1 LTGGHCRIAVC
12 DDSEAYTLALKNF
25 LEEDPEIEVVATFS
39 SGEDLLARLDR
50 LDADLITMDLE
61 LPGISGRE
69 TIETIMRQ
77 HPIAILVVSA
87 HAGKQSQRTA
97 EALAAGALEAVHK
110 DSVRV
115 GEPGDVWA
123 TALRSRVKRLAS
135 LQLKRL
141 ARNDRRL
148 RPPPPPRPE
157 LERPARAIAIG
168 ASTGGPPAL
177 LQVLKDVPADF
188 PTPIMVVQHIAVG
201 FGEGLVDWLARS
213 VPAPVR
219 LADEG
224 DAARPG
230 IWFGPDDA
238 HLVLEPSMT
247 FSLDRETKSGAHMP
261 AVDMLFKSLATAA
274 GDESIGVVLTGM
286 GADGADGVEAIR
298 EAGGLVIAQDEASSA
313 VYGMPRAARDAGA
326 DLVLPLDEIAYAVN
340 TLKKAGV
347 RG

>member
-1 LTGGHCRIAVC
+1 VTGGGCRIAVC
-12 DDSEAYTLALKNF
+12 DDSEAYAAALKGF
-25 LEEDPEIEVVATFS
+25 LEEDAEIEVVATFS
-39 SGEDLLARLDR
+39 TGEDLLARLDR
-50 LDADLITMDLE
+50 LDVDLITMDLE
-61 LPGISGRE
+61 LPGISGTE

-77 HPIAILVVSA
+77 RPVPILVVSA
-87 HAGKQSQRTA
+87 HVGKQSQRTA

-115 GEPGDVWA
+115 REPGDVWA

-135 LQLKRL
+135 LQLKRR

-177 LQVLKDVPADF
+177 LQVLKDIPAAF

-201 FGEGLVDWLARS
+201 FGEGLIDWLDRN

-224 DAARPG
+224 DAAVPG

-238 HLVLEPSMT
+238 HLVVEPSMT
-247 FSLDRETKSGAHMP
+247 FSLDRETKCGAHMP
-261 AVDMLFKSLATAA
+261 AVDMLFKSLATAV

-298 EAGGLVIAQDEASSA
+298 EAGGLAIAQDEASSA
-313 VYGMPRAARDAGA
+313 VYGMPRMARDAGA
-326 DLVLPLDEIAYAVN
+326 DLVLPLDDIAHALGA
-340 TLKKAGV
+340 LKQAGV